1 MADIPEKSAPGYVG
15 RLDASQQEKLHQFWR
30 ILMQSWDST
39 ISGPD
44 PNRKLHSSSNG
55 TTKSHR
61 RFFSLGRSQ
70 TQPTGEETTAIPP
83 NLLSSLK
90 SLDAGSNEIKTIN
103 TLFKKL
109 PGDKLRA
116 TFISTLKQDHPDAL
130 CLRFIRAEKGNIPKA
145 WIKLVSALNWRV
157 NEYKVDEEVSLKGED
172 YHLEKSRQSGDSPE
186 KKDSQGFVHQLR
198 TGKGHFHGAD
208 KWGRPICIVRV
219 RTHNPSD
226 QTLKGLNDYII
237 HCIETV
243 RYLQVPPVETMAIIF
258 DLSSF
263 SLSNWDFPPVK
274 FIIDSF
280 QENYPESLGAL
291 IFYNAPWIFSGFW
304 KIIHGILDPV
314 VAAKVH
320 FISGAKELEKIVPR
334 SRIIKE
340 LGGEEDW
347 EYEYVEPSSNENE
360 RLKDSI
366 TRESIQAERE
376 KLGDELFA
384 LTSKWISMSQSNPS
398 PPCRDDVIRK
408 LRENY
413 WQLDPYVRARNI
425 LDRTGVIKADGSI
438 DFYPEKVTP
447 GVNEKPKVVTER
459 LEDAQ
464 VPAVA
469 A

>member
-1 MADIPEKSAPGYVG
+1 MADIPENSAPGYVG

-39 ISGPD
+39 IPGPD
-44 PNRKLHSSSNG
+44 PARKLSVSSSG
-55 TTKSHR
+55 TTKPHR
-61 RFFSLGRSQ
+61 RFFSLGRAQ
-70 TQPTGEETTAIPP
+70 TQPTEEETTAVPP
-83 NLLSSLK
+83 NLLSTLK
-90 SLDAGSNEIKTIN
+90 SLGAGPDEIKTIN
-103 TLFKKL
+103 TLCQRL

-116 TFISTLKQDHPDAL
+116 ALISALKQDHPDAL
-130 CLRFIRAEKGNIPKA
+130 CLRFIRAEKWNIPKA

-157 NEYKVDEEVSLKGED
+157 NEYKVDEEVLLKGEG
-172 YHLEKSRQSGDSPE
+172 YHLEKSRQSGDSIE
-186 KKDSQGFVHQLR
+186 KKDGQGFVHQLK
-198 TGKGHFHGAD
+198 TGKGHYHGAD

-243 RYLQVPPVETMAIIF
+243 RYLQVPPVETMAIVF
-258 DLSSF
+258 DLTSF

-320 FISGAKELEKIVPR
+320 FISGAKELEKMVPR
-334 SRIIKE
+334 SQIIKE
-340 LGGEEDW
+340 LGGEENW
-347 EYEYVEPSSNENE
+347 EYEYVEPSPKEND
-360 RLKDSI
+360 RLKDST
-366 TRESIQAERE
+366 TREGILVERK
-376 KLGDELFA
+376 KLGDDLFT
-384 LTSKWISMSQSNPS
+384 LTTEWISTFKSDPS
-398 PPCRDDVIRK
+398 PTSRDDVIRK

-413 WQLDPYVRARNI
+413 WQLDPYVRVRSV
-425 LDRTGVIKADGSI
+425 LDRTGVINESGRI
-438 DFYPEKVTP
+438 DFYPMKVSP
-447 GVNEKPKVVTER
+447 EVNEKSKILPEH
-459 LEDAQ
+459 LDNAQ
-464 VPAVA
+464 IPAVA